1 MRAALGILLALLAVE
16 GLLLIAWPGSFR
28 AVIGETSDRTLRIIG
43 LVEIL
48 LVLVLLVFACGI
60 F

>member
-1 MRAALGILLALLAVE
+1 MKAALGILLTLLAVE
-16 GLLLIAWPGSFR
+16 GLLLVAWPGSFR
-28 AVIGETSDRTLRIIG
+28 TIIAEASDRTLRIIG
-43 LVEIL
+43 LVEII